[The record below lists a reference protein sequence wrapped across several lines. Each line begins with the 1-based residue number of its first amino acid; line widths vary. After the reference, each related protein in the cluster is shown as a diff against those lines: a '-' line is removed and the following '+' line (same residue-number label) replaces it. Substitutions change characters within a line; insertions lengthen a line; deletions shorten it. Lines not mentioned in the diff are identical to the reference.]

1 VAKKEESMP
10 EPIVFVSHFRIKEGK
25 LDAFRRWFEEGSKG
39 LEAQKPRTLVFLGY
53 LDEDGSRATLVHVF
67 GDAES
72 MDLHVQG
79 ANERSRE
86 AYDYLEPDGTEIY
99 GRPSDGVMGMF
110 RQEAASAASLT
121 IEAGHLGGFLRV
133 SPG

>member
-1 VAKKEESMP
+1 MP
-10 EPIVFVSHFRIKEGK
+10 EPIVFISHFRIKEGK
-25 LDAFRRWFEEGSKG
+25 LDAFRRWFKEGSKG

-53 LDEDGSRATLVHVF
+53 LDEDGSRATIVHVF

-79 ANERSRE
+79 AAERSRA

-99 GRPSDGVMGMF
+99 GKPSPAVASMF
-110 RQEAASAASLT
+110 RQEAASAGSLT
-121 IEAGHLGGFLRV
+121 LEPDHLGGFLRV

>member
-1 VAKKEESMP
+1 MP
-10 EPIVFVSHFRIKEGK
+10 EPIVFISHFRSKEGK

-53 LDEDGSRATLVHVF
+53 LEEGGSRATIVHVF

-79 ANERSRE
+79 ADARSRE

-99 GRPSDGVMGMF
+99 GWPSPSVMSVF
-110 RQEAASAASLT
+110 RQEAASAGSLT
-121 IEAGHLGGFLRV
+121 LEPDYLGGFLRV

>member
-1 VAKKEESMP
+1 MP
-10 EPIVFVSHFRIKEGK
+10 EPIVFISHFRIKEGK
-25 LDAFRRWFEEGSKG
+25 LDAFRRWFKEGSKG

-53 LDEDGSRATLVHVF
+53 LSEDGSRATIVHVF
-67 GDAES
+67 ADAES

-79 ANERSRE
+79 AGERSRE

-99 GRPSDGVMGMF
+99 GKPSQAVMGMF
-110 RQEAASAASLT
+110 QQEAPSAVSLT
-121 IEAGHLGGFLRV
+121 VEPEHLGGFLRV